1 MSCFRLLWCVLQLQW
16 GRPLYQH
23 PVPIHPSPKRSRVL
37 RWGDGWVE
45 TGCCEQTV
53 LNKTGQTVRHPT
65 IRYRFLQLAFYHL
78 NQAFL
83 YKKRSKL
90 NQSKLQKENIVI
102 VVSCTRPANV
112 GARCMLYQT
121 DQTHARPDHTPK
133 HLSGHVVLYNS
144 NYIGLLGLVYARH
157 TQQATQLAHLS
168 SRYRIT
174 TLSGSRFSS

>member
-1 MSCFRLLWCVLQLQW
+1 M
-16 GRPLYQH
+16 
-23 PVPIHPSPKRSRVL
+23 
-37 RWGDGWVE
+37 E

-53 LNKTGQTVRHPT
+53 LNKTGQTVRRPT

-102 VVSCTRPANV
+102 VVSGTRPANV
-112 GARCMLYQT
+112 GARRMLYQT

-133 HLSGHVVLYNS
+133 HLSGLCQTHTAGDTTRAPVISVSYNDPLCAKRRRAHYEPI
-144 NYIGLLGLVYARH
+144 NYLRTQNDNYTIVYRRKRH
-157 TQQATQLAHLS
+157 
-168 SRYRIT
+168 
-174 TLSGSRFSS
+174 GGK